1 MEGNRGTLRTIW
13 SWSVKVGDL
22 VKSKVSG
29 PGYGQMGIVINEPDE
44 DFIRPLLDVHFF
56 GSGYESILM
65 MRDKEEVLMMPEEL
79 ERLNESR

>member
-1 MEGNRGTLRTIW
+1 M
-13 SWSVKVGDL
+13 KVGDL

-29 PGYGQMGIVINEPDE
+29 SGYGRVGIIIDEPDE

-56 GSGYESILM
+56 GSGYKSILM
-65 MRDKEEVLMMPEEL
+65 MPDDL